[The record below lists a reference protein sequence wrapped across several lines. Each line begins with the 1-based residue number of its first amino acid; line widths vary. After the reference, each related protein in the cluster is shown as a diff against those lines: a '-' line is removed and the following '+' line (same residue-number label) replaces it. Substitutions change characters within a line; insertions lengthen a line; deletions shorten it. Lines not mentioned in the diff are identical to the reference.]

1 MHQLQLNKSVKK
13 KKEHCLMAKKKKNK
27 EQGGKGWNN
36 TGADKKRFKGVR
48 DQ

>member
-13 KKEHCLMAKKKKNK
+13 KKRTLSYGKKKKKK
-27 EQGGKGWNN
+27 EQGGKGWTNI
-36 TGADKKRFKGVR
+36 GADKKRFKGVR